1 MILLSYPMWLGL
13 AVGNIFWPLVFGVSI
28 ASFMLAP
35 LAAFLPEMFKSQTRY
50 TGAGVANQVAA
61 ALGGGVVPL
70 IATSIA
76 VKTGSLIGIAYLMIV
91 LSIISLICALIV
103 KETYRKDL
111 TN

>member
-1 MILLSYPMWLGL
+1 MWSGL
-13 AVGNIFWPLVFGVSI
+13 AVGNIFWSLIFGVSI

-35 LAAFLPEMFKSQTRY
+35 LAAFLPELFNSQTRY

-76 VKTGSLIGIAYLMIV
+76 VKTGSLTSIAYLMIA
-91 LSIISLICALIV
+91 LSIISLICTLIS
-103 KETYRKDL
+103 KETHRKDL
-111 TN
+111 SN